1 MIRTA
6 LLIAAAALPLAAC
19 NSDRQVRAENASVE
33 EVAETVA
40 AAAGSGNFI
49 NAGLWR
55 TSMTIDE
62 MRVPGMPPEAA
73 AEMGKMQGRTTTDEK
88 CLTAEDVKKPKE
100 DFFGGEENCRYERF
114 AMGNGKIDAVMN
126 CTEDGAT
133 QKMTMA
139 GTYSGDTYNM
149 RMEMQS
155 GGGGETAGIGMK
167 MRVDAKRIGQCT
179 GEES

>member
-6 LLIAAAALPLAAC
+6 LLIAAALPLAAC
-19 NSDRQVRAENASVE
+19 NSEPEVRAENASVE
-33 EVAETVA
+33 DVAESVG

-49 NAGLWR
+49 NPGLWR

-62 MRVPGMPPEAA
+62 MTVPGMPPEAA
-73 AEMGKMQGRTTTDEK
+73 AEMGKMKGRTTTDEK
-88 CLTAEDVKKPKE
+88 CLTPEDVKKPKE

-114 AMGNGKIDAVMN
+114 TMGNGKIDAVMN
-126 CTEDGAT
+126 CTGGGAT

-139 GTYSGDTYNM
+139 GTYSGETYTM

-155 GGGGETAGIGMK
+155 AGGGETAGMGMK

-179 GEES
+179 GEKS